1 MKNIKELLGKDKKE
15 GLYLARYVFKQS
27 KDGTYTD
34 EGFKTFCNF
43 TTTIEK
49 SNLYRVYGLFDNNIL
64 IGIISTNEDKSG
76 IKLFFIK
83 KEYQGK
89 GFAKLLMNVV
99 LENNKNSFITVNSSR
114 YAIPVYKSFG
124 FEVVDIEQ
132 KKEGLYFTPM
142 KLIMEK

>member
-1 MKNIKELLGKDKKE
+1 MKSIKELLGKDKKE
-15 GLYLARYVFKQS
+15 GLELARYVFKHS

-43 TTTIEK
+43 TAMIEK
-49 SNLYRVYGLFDNNIL
+49 SNLYRMYGLYDNNIL

-124 FEVVDIEQ
+124 FEAIDIEQ

-142 KLIMEK
+142 KLVMGN